1 MKFIKNLVKNITYD
15 DIEPYLFLLAF
26 LAIAVSGVTL

>member
-1 MKFIKNLVKNITYD
+1 MKFLKNITYD

-26 LAIAVSGVTL
+26 LAMVMSGR